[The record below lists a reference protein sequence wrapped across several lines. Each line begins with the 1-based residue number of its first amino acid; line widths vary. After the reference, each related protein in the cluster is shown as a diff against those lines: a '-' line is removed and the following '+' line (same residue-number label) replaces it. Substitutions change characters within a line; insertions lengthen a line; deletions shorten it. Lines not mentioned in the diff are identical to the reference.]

1 MKPEQV
7 SPSYTQLISNAW
19 WNTLVGCVEGLLDGY
34 RSVELLV
41 AVWAILL

>member
-7 SPSYTQLISNAW
+7 SPSYTQLISIEW
-19 WNTLVGCVEGLLDGY
+19 WITSVGCVEGLLDRY
-34 RSVELLV
+34 RSVEPLV

>member
-7 SPSYTQLISNAW
+7 SPSYTQLISW
-19 WNTLVGCVEGLLDGY
+19 ITSVGCVEGLLDRY
-34 RSVELLV
+34 RSVGLLV